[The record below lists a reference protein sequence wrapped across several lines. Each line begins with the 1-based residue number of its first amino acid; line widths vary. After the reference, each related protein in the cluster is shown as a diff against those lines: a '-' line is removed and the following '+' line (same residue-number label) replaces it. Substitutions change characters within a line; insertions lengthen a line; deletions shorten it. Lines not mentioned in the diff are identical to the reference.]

1 MEIEKLVE
9 RITAEVLKYIYG
21 NGNKDLIIEQKRILI
36 LDQEGALIKKQIA
49 DNTKISME
57 QMDDLTQFSL
67 NNRLD
72 QYEWVV
78 VPALTIKELTHISL
92 GIRDGMVCELIS
104 DGILTGKKIFVLAEG
119 LEYRKYEATSSSKYY
134 SMLKTYEE
142 KLVDFGI
149 QIVNSF
155 ELYGCFQEK
164 LCSKFQDKA
173 SIYKERRKVIIESH
187 LEQLYLSGHNEIQID
202 KRAIIT
208 PLAVDFIKA
217 KGMRIVR
224 QRE

>member
-1 MEIEKLVE
+1 
-9 RITAEVLKYIYG
+9 
-21 NGNKDLIIEQKRILI
+21 
-36 LDQEGALIKKQIA
+36 
-49 DNTKISME
+49 
-57 QMDDLTQFSL
+57 
-67 NNRLD
+67 
-72 QYEWVV
+72 
-78 VPALTIKELTHISL
+78 
-92 GIRDGMVCELIS
+92 MVCELIS

-155 ELYGCFQEK
+155 ELYGCLQEK